1 MLQLRCRAPQFNAAA
16 PNLAAFG
23 GGARTAP
30 SDMRDPLLWMRAPT
44 VPALGLPVPPEVLL
58 AAREAGPAGRA
69 YRTFA
74 ALAVAGGLLGAPVV
88 GHAEEDETAEEASD
102 EPSPEGA
109 EQPVSEAL
117 PPEPPII
124 VSPAV
129 VGPHPLSYEGDALWK
144 AVRGAKVEVTLKG
157 NKVIQGTVLTQAGDE
172 IAIARE
178 PDGTVARVP
187 KHLVRRLRV
196 IGMAGAGGGLEE
208 TERPMDGKG
217 PAIAGAIL
225 TIMGTSFMTT
235 SAVISLAG
243 GYYYGLPLFF
253 LGTSMLGP
261 GIPLLAA
268 GIEQQVKFA
277 EWEEAN
283 DLRLGFGVSPKGVSA
298 GLSFRF

>member
-1 MLQLRCRAPQFNAAA
+1 
-16 PNLAAFG
+16 
-23 GGARTAP
+23 
-30 SDMRDPLLWMRAPT
+30 MRDPLLWMRAPT

-58 AAREAGPAGRA
+58 AAREAGPVGRA

-102 EPSPEGA
+102 EPSQEGA
-109 EQPVSEAL
+109 EQPVPEAL
-117 PPEPPII
+117 PPEPPFI

-144 AVRGAKVEVTLKG
+144 AVRGARVEVTLKG
-157 NKVIQGTVLTQAGDE
+157 NKVIQGTILTQAGDE
-172 IAIARE
+172 MAIARE
-178 PDGTVARVP
+178 PDGTVTRVP

-196 IGMAGAGGGLEE
+196 IGVVSGSGGSASIEE
-208 TERPMDGKG
+208 TGPPPKGDG

-243 GYYYGLPLFF
+243 GYYYGVPLLY
-253 LGTSMLGP
+253 LGSSMLGP
-261 GIPLLAA
+261 GIPLLAV
-268 GIEQQVKFA
+268 GIKQQVKFA